1 MRADEPLS
9 IAIPNKGRLYDSVK
23 MFLERCALK
32 IHRESERQYWGM
44 LDGIKHPP
52 LVAFQRA
59 RDITK
64 FVSNGGADFGI
75 TGYDLFQ
82 ESRGLENEDLIMV
95 FPNLYFGE
103 CELVIAVPDHWVEIS
118 NLGDLAELVAMRKES
133 KEGRL
138 KIATEFPNLTR
149 KFLLEKGITYFS
161 IVEVDGAAESAPAM
175 GSAEIISDLKTS
187 GVTLAENRLKLIERG
202 RITSSSACMFANRET
217 LRQSES
223 KLRATQYLLDRIE
236 SYLHGRHYYM
246 LTANVPG
253 DSDEAIASKLLAQNY
268 KAKGLAGMQGPT
280 IAAVW
285 RLGKSGKAVQDMY
298 SVTIIAE
305 RDDIEDVVSHLRTLI
320 SGADILVSSISFVYN
335 ERPLAYL
342 NLKEALPKRKSGQ

>member
-1 MRADEPLS
+1 
-9 IAIPNKGRLYDSVK
+9 
-23 MFLERCALK
+23 
-32 IHRESERQYWGM
+32 
-44 LDGIKHPP
+44 
-52 LVAFQRA
+52 
-59 RDITK
+59 
-64 FVSNGGADFGI
+64 
-75 TGYDLFQ
+75 
-82 ESRGLENEDLIMV
+82 
-95 FPNLYFGE
+95 
-103 CELVIAVPDHWVEIS
+103 
-118 NLGDLAELVAMRKES
+118 MRKES

-175 GSAEIISDLKTS
+175 GSAEIISDLKAS

-202 RITSSSACMFANRET
+202 RITSSSACMFANRGT

-285 RLGKSGKAVQDMY
+285 RLSKSGKAVQDMY